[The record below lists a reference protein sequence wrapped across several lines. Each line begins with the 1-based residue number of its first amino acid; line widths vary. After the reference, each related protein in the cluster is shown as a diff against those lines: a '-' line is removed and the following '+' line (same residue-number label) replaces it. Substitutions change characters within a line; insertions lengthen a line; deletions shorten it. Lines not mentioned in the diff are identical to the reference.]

1 MDDSS
6 HIQTLHFYR
15 NPKGLKNVLSEEFM
29 RFSLGV
35 GVGHNVFSEEDELRG
50 GGGYL
55 NAHFPIS
62 DALVGNDGSI
72 STK

>member
-1 MDDSS
+1 
-6 HIQTLHFYR
+6 
-15 NPKGLKNVLSEEFM
+15 M